1 MSIQCR
7 KNAIVK
13 KERKRVDGGN
23 LPSPSFFCQDN
34 KVPDLEPPPHI
45 SQSLA
50 SSELPWTSWET
61 SGGEPLWVGRPRTC
75 QPLPHQVK
83 HELLPPPCSSYT
95 EPNLTYE
102 RPPTLSQ
109 WVVSRPPA
117 SGVVIRNADS
127 WAQLRPAGTQAG
139 PLFSSAAS
147 LVPGKVSCTRKML
160 NKYLGME

>member
-1 MSIQCR
+1 MLKECHS
-7 KNAIVK
+7 K
-13 KERKRVDGGN
+13 KEKEWMVRT
-23 LPSPSFFCQDN
+23 SPPPPFFCQDN

-50 SSELPWTSWET
+50 SSGLPSTSWET
-61 SGGEPLWVGRPRTC
+61 PGEPVWVGGPRTR

-127 WAQLRPAGTQAG
+127 CRFLGSAQTRWNTSWA
-139 PLFSSAAS
+139 F
-147 LVPGKVSCTRKML
+147 V
-160 NKYLGME
+160 

>member
-7 KNAIVK
+7 KNAIVRK
-13 KERKRVDGGN
+13 KEKEWMVGT
-23 LPSPSFFCQDN
+23 
-34 KVPDLEPPPHI
+34 VPPPPFFARTTKCQTW
-45 SQSLA
+45 SPLYVSPNLWPPQDSLRPLA
-50 SSELPWTSWET
+50 RCR
-61 SGGEPLWVGRPRTC
+61 GEPLWVGRPRTH

-83 HELLPPPCSSYT
+83 HELLPPPSSPYT

-102 RPPTLSQ
+102 RPPNLSQ

-127 WAQLRPAGTQAG
+127 WTQLRPAGTQAG
-139 PLFSSAAS
+139 PLFSSVAS
-147 LVPGKVSCTRKML
+147 LVPGKVSCIKKML